1 MTLADLTALLAR
13 MLSRSTPSDPG
24 VGSVDVTPG
33 ATVYAPPLRSLYC
46 TGAGDVT
53 FAGLDG
59 VSATWTVPANFVI
72 PVMMTAVTAATATG
86 LKGIR

>member
-1 MTLADLTALLAR
+1 MTLTDLRNLVGRLLGRGTASA
-13 MLSRSTPSDPG
+13 PG

-33 ATVYAPPLRSLYC
+33 ATAYDPPLRSLYC

-53 FAGLDG
+53 FVGFDG
-59 VSATWTVPANFVI
+59 VAATWTVPAHFVV
-72 PVMMTAVTAATATG
+72 PVMMTQVTAATATG